1 MFHFGNTKKLSFSV
15 ALLIAIISLIF
26 DLVGLWVFEKEIH
39 FLHPLITSS
48 IVFIVSWVV
57 LRLILERFIYERIR
71 VIYKT
76 ISTTKRGNNRKLP
89 HYSGKDIIESVNK
102 DVEEWA
108 AERNNEIENLKKM
121 EAYRR
126 EFLGNVS
133 HELKTPITT
142 IQGYVLTLLDGGLY
156 DNNINRKYLKRT
168 AKNINR
174 LIAII
179 NDLEEISKIETGM
192 LEMKIAPINF
202 SLLVKDVFDFMEIK
216 AQKHNIKLE
225 YTQGFDKN
233 IRVMADQSRIRQ
245 VLINLIDNSI
255 KYGKKNGLTT
265 VSVFDMD
272 ENVLIEI
279 TDNGIGIEQK
289 DLPRIFE
296 RFYRTDKSRSRDM
309 GGTGLGLA
317 IVKHIIEAHNQTIN
331 VRSKINVGTTFA
343 FTLQKAVNKN

>member
-1 MFHFGNTKKLSFSV
+1 MFYFGNTKKLSPSV

-26 DLVGLWVFEKEIH
+26 DLAGSWVFEKEIH
-39 FLHPLITSS
+39 FMHALITSS
-48 IVFIVSWVV
+48 IVFIVSWVA
-57 LRLILERFIYERIR
+57 LRLILDRFIYERIR

-76 ISTTKRGNNRKLP
+76 ISTTKRGTNKKIP
-89 HYSGKDIIESVNK
+89 AYSGKDIIESVNK

-108 AERNNEIENLKKM
+108 AERNSEIENLKKM

-142 IQGYVLTLLDGGLY
+142 IQGYVLTLLDGGLK
-156 DNNINRKYLKRT
+156 DNKINKKYLKRT

-192 LEMKIAPINF
+192 LEMNITNVNLSVLA
-202 SLLVKDVFDFMEIK
+202 KDVFDFMEIK
-216 AQKHNIKLE
+216 AQKHKISLSYE
-225 YTQGFDKN
+225 PGFDNAIK
-233 IRVMADQSRIRQ
+233 VYCDQGKIRQ
-245 VLINLIDNSI
+245 ALINLIDNSL
-255 KYGKKNGLTT
+255 KYGKEGGQTSVN
-265 VSVFDMD
+265 VFDMD
-272 ENVLIEI
+272 ENVLIEV
-279 TDNGIGIEQK
+279 TDDGVGIEQE
-289 DLPRIFE
+289 DLPRVFE

-317 IVKHIIEAHNQTIN
+317 IVKHTIEAHNQTIN
-331 VRSKINVGTTFA
+331 VRSKTNVGTTFG
-343 FTLQKAVNKN
+343 FTLQKATG